1 VLKQQGKLPEAA
13 AALRGAIRLQPDF
26 AGAHNNLAAVLRQMG
41 DTEGAAAESRVGS
54 EMMKRQTDQQAAL
67 LALRSAEHLLNAG
80 DLDGAI
86 SQFRAALNAAPENAK
101 AHYELGLT
109 LKRKGDLPGAT
120 QEFDTAHKLDG
131 RFVAP

>member
-1 VLKQQGKLPEAA
+1 V

-26 AGAHNNLAAVLRQMG
+26 AGAHNNLAAVLRQTG
-41 DTEGAAAESRVGS
+41 DAEGAAAESRAGN
-54 EMMKRQTDQQAAL
+54 EIMKRQTDQQAAV
-67 LALRSAEHLLNAG
+67 LALRSAEHLMNGG

-86 SQFRAALNAAPENAK
+86 SQFRAALIAAPENAK

-109 LKRKGDLPGAT
+109 LKRKGDLPGAA
-120 QEFDTAHKLDG
+120 QEFDTAHRLDP